1 MKKIFTLVAMAM
13 FAVAVNAQDH
23 EPGLYEC
30 KSITWGNITW
40 TNGNNK
46 KDKDDKDMLFLMGTG
61 NGYATVL
68 AEYFYS
74 DTQAQY
80 MTRADYTYIDY
91 ENGETGAPGYGLYYK
106 FTPKVDGVLKFQ
118 TWVNKGGDNRKV
130 FIVKAS
136 DGKPLT
142 PFTDYFFDGYINGKN
157 QEGTSIPLYYN
168 ATEFKQWRDE
178 QYGGAGN
185 KPYKLSGSNNAVWGW
200 ITLNVVANES
210 YYIYQQSSQL
220 GFGGYTFTPNNGV
233 AEDYVAV
240 LDMGEPTGKV
250 LASEFTAVIDPATG
264 VANNV
269 TIEGS
274 VVAFG
279 TTNMTAK
286 AVGGAVPTD
295 VEADFTKPTGIE
307 TVKAA
312 EVKAN
317 AAMFNLAG
325 QQVNGAFKGMV
336 IQNGKKFI
344 VK

>member
-30 KSITWGNITW
+30 KSITWGDITW
-40 TNGNNK
+40 KNGNNR
-46 KDKDDKDMLFLMGTG
+46 KDKDLNDMLFLMGTG
-61 NGYATVL
+61 NGYATLL

-80 MTRADYTYIDY
+80 MTRAAYTYIDY
-91 ENGETGAPGYGLYYK
+91 ENGKTGAPAYGLYYK
-106 FTPKVDGVLKFQ
+106 LTPKVDGVLKFN
-118 TWVNKGGDNRKV
+118 TWVNKGNRKTFV
-130 FIVKAS
+130 VKAS
-136 DGKPLT
+136 DGKPLE
-142 PFTDYFFDGYINGKN
+142 PYVDYTFDGYVNGQNDKIEEVDHPHYFTADEIKARHDESGTVNKYVIEKGN
-157 QEGTSIPLYYN
+157 Q
-168 ATEFKQWRDE
+168 
-178 QYGGAGN
+178 
-185 KPYKLSGSNNAVWGW
+185 AVWGW
-200 ITLNVVANES
+200 INLNVTANES
-210 YYIYQQSSQL
+210 YYIYQQTSQL

-240 LDMGEPTGKV
+240 VDMGGTKV
-250 LASEFTAVIDPATG
+250 LAPEFAAVIDESGKAT
-264 VANNV
+264 NV
-269 TIEGS
+269 DIRGS

-279 TTNMTAK
+279 TTNM
-286 AVGGAVPTD
+286 AVEACGGAVPTD
-295 VEADFTKPTGIE
+295 VEADFDKPTGIE

-336 IQNGKKFI
+336 IMSGKKFI